1 MRSIVL
7 VGLLVL
13 TGCGNQARLDYYAAV
28 QASAEAQARESEAR
42 YAALSTMAR
51 GDGEASVAAVMAIA
65 LAQKPTIQP
74 QFIEDDALKWAS
86 ILAGPVAAVASL
98 AIQADLSRDL
108 NDSNKDIAIARIN
121 ADANTDQ
128 ALYSA
133 LTRPQ
138 PTPLPSVGAD
148 QLDSIVDGL
157 VTLGVAGIDGVGAVG
172 ANALDT
178 STVLSLESMDNLVSV
193 STTGYQ
199 TIEEIVSKS
208 YMTIDSIAEDCGG
221 CGSCFTC
228 TPPDVVIEPPVD
240 PCGDGGLV
248 VSPGICT
255 P

>member
-1 MRSIVL
+1 MRYIL
-7 VGLLVL
+7 LMGLAFMVG
-13 TGCGNQARLDYYAAV
+13 CSNQARLDYYAAV
-28 QASAEAQARESEAR
+28 QSAAEAQAKESEAR

-74 QFIEDDALKWAS
+74 QYIEDDALKWAQV
-86 ILAGPVAAVASL
+86 LAGPVAAIASL

-121 ADANTDQ
+121 ADSQTDQ

-138 PTPLPSVGAD
+138 PAPLPSIGAD
-148 QLDSIVDGL
+148 QLDAVVDGL
-157 VTLGVAGIDGVGAVG
+157 VTLGVAGIDGVGTAG
-172 ANALDT
+172 TNALDAT
-178 STVLSLESMDNLVSV
+178 TYLSVESMDNLVSV
-193 STTGYQ
+193 SKTGYQ
-199 TIEEIVSKS
+199 TIEDIVGQS
-208 YMTIDSIAEDCGG
+208 YMTIDKIGENCGG

-228 TPPDVVIEPPVD
+228 TPPDVVIEPPTPD
-240 PCGDGGLV
+240 QPDLC
-248 VSPGICT
+248 VSPCVAVS